1 MRKLLLLPALA
12 SLLFLAPGSWAD
24 DKAATDIQGRWTITA
39 GENEG
44 QPVSADKLTGNRV
57 VITADTI
64 AALDKEQQKLYVA
77 TYKLDRSKQ
86 PMAISMMVAEG
97 KDKGKKAEGIIAVK
111 GDELR
116 LAYSLEGAA
125 PKDFGPSDKSNGH
138 QLSFTLKRVP
148 VDAK

>member
-12 SLLFLAPGSWAD
+12 SLLLLAAGSWAD
-24 DKAATDIQGRWTITA
+24 DKAGTDIKGRWTITA

-44 QPVSADKLTGNRV
+44 KQVSADKLTGNRV
-57 VITADTI
+57 VITDDTI

-86 PMAISMMVAEG
+86 PMAISMVVAEG
-97 KDKGKKAEGIIAVK
+97 KDKGKKAEGIIVVK
-111 GDELR
+111 DDELR

-125 PKDFGPSDKSNGH
+125 PKDFRTADKDKGH
-138 QLSFTLKRVP
+138 QLSFTLKRLP